1 MNGELAFSWV
11 PYDAA
16 NKDDWMAIGMKQYFG
31 QFLVAFKAHAY

>member
-16 NKDDWMAIGMKQYFG
+16 NKDDWMAIGMKDIRE
-31 QFLVAFKAHAY
+31 LR